1 MGIKYTGDYKKFAR
15 ELRKKMTKEEFKLW
29 YNFLR
34 EYPIK
39 FYRQRVISGYIV
51 DFYCA
56 KLKLAIEID
65 GSQHCEDE
73 HEASDKM
80 RDDRLKAV
88 GITVVRIQN
97 TQINQN
103 FSGVCEY
110 LQLVF
115 DNLEKQQILLMK
127 PHL

>member
-34 EYPIK
+34 EHPMK

-115 DNLEKQQILLMK
+115 DNLEKQ
-127 PHL
+127 